1 MIGDEEITI
10 IKNDD
15 NTIRTYNKRKPNNE
29 ESHGAYL
36 SIFLTIKEK
45 NKLREYCNKR
55 NITSSAFVRKLINEN
70 IKEGAEDGDK

>member
-1 MIGDEEITI
+1 MNANEEITI
-10 IKNDD
+10 IKNDND
-15 NTIRTYNKRKPNNE
+15 TIRTYNKRKPNNE

-36 SIFLTIKEK
+36 SVFLTLKEK

-70 IKEGAEDGDK
+70 IKEDAEDGDK

>member
-1 MIGDEEITI
+1 MNGDEEITI
-10 IKNDD
+10 IKNDN

-36 SIFLTIKEK
+36 SVFLSIKEK

-55 NITSSAFVRKLINEN
+55 NITSSSFVRRLINEN
-70 IKEGAEDGDK
+70 IKEGAENGDK